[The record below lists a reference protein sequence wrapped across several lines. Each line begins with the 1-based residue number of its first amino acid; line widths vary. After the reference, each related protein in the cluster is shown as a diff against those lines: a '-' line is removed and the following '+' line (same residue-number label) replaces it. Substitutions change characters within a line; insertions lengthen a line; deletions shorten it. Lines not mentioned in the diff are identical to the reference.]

1 MGFSIYFMA
10 IPFLFGFLAASIG
23 VFPPGLINM
32 TAAKIS
38 IIDGRV
44 RALMFILGA
53 TIVVFF
59 QTYIAVVFANY
70 INLHPEIIILCREIG
85 TVIMFFATI
94 YFLFF
99 AKKQKIKDK
108 IKIKSKKSRFF
119 MGMVISA
126 INILPIPYYVLIT
139 VTLAAFHLFSFQP
152 VPIYSFVSGVVAGS
166 FTIFYCYVVMFEKFK
181 PKATYL
187 INNMN
192 TILGTVTAI
201 VTVFTLLNVIKYY
214 LN

>member
-1 MGFSIYFMA
+1 MV

-59 QTYIAVVFANY
+59 QTYVAVVFANY
-70 INLHPEIIILCREIG
+70 INLHPEIIILFREIG

-166 FTIFYCYVVMFEKFK
+166 FSIFYCYVVMFEKFK
-181 PKATYL
+181 PKATYF